1 VQNVYKI
8 LRKEVQKIKNSKWYL
23 ILVVIALGIAIVG
36 VANAAT
42 YNASQSAPAQ
52 APATAQNGVT
62 PEQVQQMIQAC
73 WQFDQAMVDQ
83 WVKATGLSKDDL
95 LKMEQ
100 AWMQGVMQQNP
111 SLNTQDALK
120 MHQTW
125 MQNYMANYQPAK
137 QVQQVKQ
144 VQQSAPAPSNPPT
157 RAPQYNNGNRQYYG
171 WNCGCGYCW

>member
-1 VQNVYKI
+1 MIHIFIFHYKNLNI
-8 LRKEVQKIKNSKWYL
+8 NSTIIKKWYL

-125 MQNYMANYQPAK
+125 MQNYMANYQP
-137 QVQQVKQ
+137 VKQ
-144 VQQSAPAPSNPPT
+144 VQQSAPAPSNPPAQ
-157 RAPQYNNGNRQYYG
+157 APQYNNGNRQYYG
-171 WNCGCGYCW
+171 WNCWNNGYSYCW